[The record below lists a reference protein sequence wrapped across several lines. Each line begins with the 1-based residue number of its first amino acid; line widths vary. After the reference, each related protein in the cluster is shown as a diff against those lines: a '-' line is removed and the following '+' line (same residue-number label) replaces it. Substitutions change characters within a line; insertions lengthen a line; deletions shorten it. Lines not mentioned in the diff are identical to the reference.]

1 MPNNQNLQEL
11 ESLIK
16 KREHIKNELH
26 LLELAIMSI
35 ELNDI
40 FHPNEFGRSIKSTP
54 LPN

>member
-1 MPNNQNLQEL
+1 MPNSQNLQEL

-16 KREHIKNELH
+16 KREHIKHELH

-35 ELNDI
+35 ELNDV
-40 FHPNEFGRSIKSTP
+40 FHLNEFGRPVKSTP